1 MRLPSKTLSV
11 TPHHKTAP
19 SRKVTT
25 LAISPPFIHLRRA
38 LTIIKLCVASFSLPE
53 DTTTITSSVANSRAL
68 RDSAVCLD
76 NSLKFTI
83 SNSATFSVSFIR
95 WAELVSDDIDICSE
109 RSRELSVSIDEWMEN
124 VAIHP
129 NHKDLLGSTIVELD
143 MSMQGSNC
151 NDGSNELTIEK
162 ETSLV
167 VPDIVRRNGLSTPNY
182 LMSVTL
188 IEQFPEGNSTAS
200 ISTTP
205 VSTAR
210 LIGIGAVSGLS
221 ADIVSP
227 FVRIQRNCVVLTLSG
242 RALPPHDH
250 ILSPENPPDLKD
262 SHR

>member
-1 MRLPSKTLSV
+1 
-11 TPHHKTAP
+11 
-19 SRKVTT
+19 
-25 LAISPPFIHLRRA
+25 
-38 LTIIKLCVASFSLPE
+38 
-53 DTTTITSSVANSRAL
+53 
-68 RDSAVCLD
+68 
-76 NSLKFTI
+76 
-83 SNSATFSVSFIR
+83 
-95 WAELVSDDIDICSE
+95 
-109 RSRELSVSIDEWMEN
+109 
-124 VAIHP
+124 
-129 NHKDLLGSTIVELD
+129 
-143 MSMQGSNC
+143 MQGSNC

-167 VPDIVRRNGLSTPNY
+167 APDIVRRNGLSTPNY